1 MKKRILSMIVLL
13 AAVMTGAV
21 AQTDVSTFAQLQSA
35 LNAGNDVRLTGNISF
50 SSAIT
55 ISGGKK
61 VTINGNGKTLS
72 GPSTRAFSVTS
83 GSTLAI
89 KNATLNNFDLNAG
102 GGAIRNNGTLVLDG
116 CIVSNNHTDGSN
128 QGGGAIEN
136 QGKLYASNT
145 TFSGNYSSEIGGA
158 INNYQ
163 GSLYLSGCTFIN
175 NYTTSTNAKYGGAIG
190 NNSSGTLVLVNCT
203 FSGNKYG
210 GSGGSASDL
219 GVYRTTSD
227 YTIAGCAGIT
237 ITGATMT
244 TYPEGSADLDF
255 SDLDNIK
262 FVPSTVAKYDI
273 TLSEESTAHGTVTF
287 SVGGVA
293 ATQAKKGDLVTIT
306 VVPGEGYSTKK
317 VTVRAYTSW
326 SSANAR
332 GFRAPVL
339 QDEITV
345 NAGQTA
351 DTWTF
356 TMPEANVWV
365 VVTYARELQ
374 DSWIQPIA
382 NQYYTGSAIEPVVTV
397 KDGSTTLTKETDYTI
412 TYDNNV
418 EIGTANITVTAVN
431 GSDYSGTAG
440 STFVIERAENKLLKE
455 LYNALGSDVWTGYGE
470 RTGVISYSRGD
481 DPEEFRAMFMGGTF
495 TIDLPFTDFT
505 TVTKADN
512 GDESYTYTLVVNLPA
527 QTGMSQETLHVT
539 TKNGEIT
546 SMESENAGLE
556 MSKENSGIDSWTALQ
571 NAMSNG
577 GVIKLTQTI
586 IASVTDAALTVPE
599 GKTVVLELNGQ
610 TVNRALTSAAVDGSV
625 IINNGVLAI
634 TDTNGGKIIGGNT
647 TGNGG
652 GILNNGTL
660 TLYGG
665 EITGNK
671 AAVNGGGVYNTVTNT
686 STTGFWMTGGLI
698 DNNTAVSYPAIG
710 GDVTFNN
717 LVVVQVNA
725 DGTTLSAKTAKAN
738 MAGYSYIK
746 PVMPDPAKYAIL
758 TELYEAL
765 GDDVWTGYGTQTGVI
780 SYSRGDDPNV
790 FRAVFMGGTYT
801 IDVPFGDVTS
811 ASKVDNGDDS
821 FTYTLTL
828 ALPAQTGMPSETVRV
843 TVKNGEITE
852 MESENAG
859 IEMNKEEGP
868 ISGWAAL
875 QTAMSNGG
883 VIKLAD
889 HVVAASTDAALTVP
903 AGKTVVL
910 ELNGYTINRNLAEA
924 AVDGSVIINN
934 GVLAITDTDGGKII
948 GGNTTGNGGGILN
961 NGTLTLYGGEI
972 TGNKTA
978 GIGGGVYNTVTNTS
992 TTGFWMT
999 GGLIDNNTA
1008 GSHPAIGGDVTFNNL
1023 AVVQIDAQGTTVSAK
1038 TAKANMAGY
1047 SYIKPVMP
1055 DPTKFGILA
1064 ELYEAL
1070 GDDVWTGYGTQTGV
1084 ISYSRGDELNEFR
1097 ATFMGGTYVIDV
1109 PFGDVVSVSKQDHGD
1124 GSYIYELTVS
1134 LPALTGLPYETLRVT
1149 MKNGEITEMESENAG
1164 LEMSKESGAID
1175 SWTALQNAIN
1185 AGGVIKLT
1193 QTITAS
1199 DTDAALTVPG
1209 GKTVVIELNG
1219 QTINR
1224 ALTSAAVDGSVI
1236 INNGVLAIT
1245 DTHGGKIIG
1254 GNTTGNGGGILN
1266 NGTLTL
1272 YGGEITGNKAAVNGG
1287 GVYNTVTNTS
1297 TTGFW
1302 MTGGLIDNNTAGS
1315 HPAIGGDVAFNNLA
1329 LIQINAD
1336 GTKVS
1341 VSEAIAGMS
1350 GYSYV
1355 KPVMPDPESYYV
1367 VTAPTPKTGLYY
1379 TGAEQELVDAGST
1392 TFGVMEYSLDGMT
1405 YATAIPM
1412 GTEAGKYTVY
1422 YRVMGDATHNDYA
1435 PQTVTVNI
1443 ALASL
1448 TIHAGEYASYYC
1460 GKGLSLAEGTPDGIV
1475 LSTVI
1480 SVNGTDGSVTLASD
1494 LQSAAANTPL
1504 IIYNGTDEDQQ
1515 VLLDINEQ
1523 ADVVNYDAE
1532 HFFGTLEPKD
1542 FTATDIAAADH
1553 YVLDGVNFTW
1563 VKDAGTIAA
1572 NKCWIELVPASEAH
1586 ARTLSIVFEGGTDPT
1601 GIDSVKTTA
1610 ENGIWYDLNGRSI
1623 NGKPSRAGIYIIN
1636 GKKVVIK

>member
-1 MKKRILSMIVLL
+1 
-13 AAVMTGAV
+13 
-21 AQTDVSTFAQLQSA
+21 
-35 LNAGNDVRLTGNISF
+35 
-50 SSAIT
+50 
-55 ISGGKK
+55 
-61 VTINGNGKTLS
+61 
-72 GPSTRAFSVTS
+72 
-83 GSTLAI
+83 
-89 KNATLNNFDLNAG
+89 
-102 GGAIRNNGTLVLDG
+102 
-116 CIVSNNHTDGSN
+116 
-128 QGGGAIEN
+128 
-136 QGKLYASNT
+136 
-145 TFSGNYSSEIGGA
+145 
-158 INNYQ
+158 
-163 GSLYLSGCTFIN
+163 
-175 NYTTSTNAKYGGAIG
+175 
-190 NNSSGTLVLVNCT
+190 
-203 FSGNKYG
+203 
-210 GSGGSASDL
+210 
-219 GVYRTTSD
+219 
-227 YTIAGCAGIT
+227 
-237 ITGATMT
+237 
-244 TYPEGSADLDF
+244 
-255 SDLDNIK
+255 
-262 FVPSTVAKYDI
+262 
-273 TLSEESTAHGTVTF
+273 
-287 SVGGVA
+287 
-293 ATQAKKGDLVTIT
+293 
-306 VVPGEGYSTKK
+306 
-317 VTVRAYTSW
+317 
-326 SSANAR
+326 
-332 GFRAPVL
+332 
-339 QDEITV
+339 
-345 NAGQTA
+345 
-351 DTWTF
+351 
-356 TMPEANVWV
+356 
-365 VVTYARELQ
+365 
-374 DSWIQPIA
+374 
-382 NQYYTGSAIEPVVTV
+382 
-397 KDGSTTLTKETDYTI
+397 
-412 TYDNNV
+412 
-418 EIGTANITVTAVN
+418 
-431 GSDYSGTAG
+431 
-440 STFVIERAENKLLKE
+440 
-455 LYNALGSDVWTGYGE
+455 
-470 RTGVISYSRGD
+470 
-481 DPEEFRAMFMGGTF
+481 
-495 TIDLPFTDFT
+495 
-505 TVTKADN
+505 
-512 GDESYTYTLVVNLPA
+512 
-527 QTGMSQETLHVT
+527 MSQETLHVT
-539 TKNGEIT
+539 MKNGEIT
-546 SMESENAGLE
+546 GMDSENAGLDLN
-556 MSKENSGIDSWTALQ
+556 KEISGITDWAALQTALT
-571 NAMSNG
+571 NG

-758 TELYEAL
+758 TELYDAL

-811 ASKVDNGDDS
+811 ASKVDNGDGS

-903 AGKTVVL
+903 ADKTVVL

-924 AVDGSVIINN
+924 AADGSVIINN
-934 GVLAITDTDGGKII
+934 GVLAITDTNGGKII

-972 TGNKTA
+972 TGNKA
-978 GIGGGVYNTVTNTS
+978 SVNGGGVYNTVTNTS

-1023 AVVQIDAQGTTVSAK
+1023 AVVQIDTQGTTVSAK

-1055 DPTKFGILA
+1055 DPAKFGILA

-1175 SWTALQNAIN
+1175 SWTALQNALN
-1185 AGGVIKLT
+1185 AGGIIKLT
-1193 QTITAS
+1193 QNVENG
-1199 DTDAALTVPG
+1199 DAPLVIPT
-1209 GKTVVIELNG
+1209 GKTVVLNLNG
-1219 QTINR
+1219 HTINR
-1224 ALTSAAVDGSVI
+1224 GMTSAAENGSVI
-1236 INNGVLAIT
+1236 VNNGTLAVLDNSVSANGVIT
-1245 DTHGGKIIG
+1245 GGK
-1254 GNTTGNGGGILN
+1254 TTGNGGGVLN
-1266 NGTLTL
+1266 NGTFTL
-1272 YGGEITGNKAAVNGG
+1272 YAGEIAGNEAAIGG
-1287 GVYNTVTNTS
+1287 GVYNNG
-1297 TTGFW
+1297 GFW

-1315 HPAIGGDVAFNNLA
+1315 YPAIGGDVTFNSKA
-1329 LIQINAD
+1329 AIQINSD
-1336 GTKVS
+1336 ETKVS
-1341 VSEAIAGMS
+1341 IAMAKAGMET
-1350 GYSYV
+1350 YSYI
-1355 KPVMPDPESYYV
+1355 KPIMPDPENYYV
-1367 VTAPTPKTGLYY
+1367 VAATLTIPAN
-1379 TGAEQELVDAGST
+1379 S
-1392 TFGVMEYSLDGMT
+1392 
-1405 YATAIPM
+1405 YATYFADKGLELALGTANGVVLTSVKAVNAIA
-1412 GTEAGKYTVY
+1412 GTLTLS
-1422 YRVMGDATHNDYA
+1422 N
-1435 PQTVTVNI
+1435 
-1443 ALASL
+1443 ALESAASL
-1448 TIHAGEYASYYC
+1448 
-1460 GKGLSLAEGTPDGIV
+1460 
-1475 LSTVI
+1475 
-1480 SVNGTDGSVTLASD
+1480 
-1494 LQSAAANTPL
+1494 TPL
-1504 IIYNGTDEDQQ
+1504 IIYNGTDEEQE
-1515 VLLDINEQ
+1515 VTLIVNENG
-1523 ADVVNYDAE
+1523 AEVSYDKV
-1532 HFFGTLEPKD
+1532 HFFGTADPQT
-1542 FTATDIAAADH
+1542 FTAADMAAYDY
-1553 YVLDGVNFTW
+1553 YVLNGGQFVW
-1563 VKDAGTIAA
+1563 VKYPGTLPA
-1572 NKCWIELVPASEAH
+1572 NRCYLRLTKNVASGAP
-1586 ARTLSIVFEGGTDPT
+1586 SFVINFGGDTT
-1601 GIDSVKTTA
+1601 GIKEVKEVNNDS
-1610 ENGIWYDLNGRSI
+1610 WHDLNGRKLQGVPTKKGVYI
-1623 NGKPSRAGIYIIN
+1623 NN
-1636 GKKVVIK
+1636 GRKVVIR

>member
-1 MKKRILSMIVLL
+1 MLVLL
-13 AAVMTGAV
+13 AAVMMGAV

-72 GPSTRAFSVTS
+72 GPSTRAFSVNS

-89 KNATLNNFDLNAG
+89 KNATLNNFDLNSG

-175 NYTTSTNAKYGGAIG
+175 NYTTSTNARYGGAIG

-293 ATQAKKGDLVTIT
+293 ATQAKKGDVVTIT

-326 SSANAR
+326 GSANAR

-397 KDGSTTLTKETDYTI
+397 KDGSTTLTPGTDYTVS
-412 TYDNNV
+412 YDNNV
-418 EIGTANITVTAVN
+418 EVGTANVTITAVN
-431 GSDYSGTAG
+431 GSDYSGTAS

-455 LYNALGSDVWTGYGE
+455 LYDALGSDVWTGYGE

-481 DPEEFRAMFMGGTF
+481 DPQEFRAMFMGGTF

-671 AAVNGGGVYNTVTNT
+671 ASLNGGGVYNTVTNT

-758 TELYEAL
+758 TELYNAL

-790 FRAVFMGGTYT
+790 
-801 IDVPFGDVTS
+801 
-811 ASKVDNGDDS
+811 
-821 FTYTLTL
+821 
-828 ALPAQTGMPSETVRV
+828 
-843 TVKNGEITE
+843 
-852 MESENAG
+852 
-859 IEMNKEEGP
+859 
-868 ISGWAAL
+868 
-875 QTAMSNGG
+875 
-883 VIKLAD
+883 
-889 HVVAASTDAALTVP
+889 
-903 AGKTVVL
+903 
-910 ELNGYTINRNLAEA
+910 
-924 AVDGSVIINN
+924 
-934 GVLAITDTDGGKII
+934 
-948 GGNTTGNGGGILN
+948 
-961 NGTLTLYGGEI
+961 
-972 TGNKTA
+972 
-978 GIGGGVYNTVTNTS
+978 
-992 TTGFWMT
+992 
-999 GGLIDNNTA
+999 
-1008 GSHPAIGGDVTFNNL
+1008 
-1023 AVVQIDAQGTTVSAK
+1023 
-1038 TAKANMAGY
+1038 
-1047 SYIKPVMP
+1047 
-1055 DPTKFGILA
+1055 
-1064 ELYEAL
+1064 
-1070 GDDVWTGYGTQTGV
+1070 
-1084 ISYSRGDELNEFR
+1084 FR

-1199 DTDAALTVPG
+1199 DTDAALTVPE

-1245 DTHGGKIIG
+1245 DTNGGKIIG

-1272 YGGEITGNKAAVNGG
+1272 YGGEITGNKASLNGG

-1315 HPAIGGDVAFNNLA
+1315 HPAIGGDVTFNNLA

-1367 VTAPTPKTGLYY
+1367 VTAPAPKTGLYY

-1405 YATAIPM
+1405 YATAIPT

-1480 SVNGTDGSVTLASD
+1480 AVNGTDGSVTLASD

-1515 VLLDINEQ
+1515 VLLDVNEQ
-1523 ADVVNYDAE
+1523 AATVNYDTE

-1542 FTATDIAAADH
+1542 FTATDIAASDH